1 MRRKKRGSA
10 LLTVILV
17 FGILVTVGSAVMT
30 VTLSDVKFRVT
41 ESKRVQNLYGSESGL
56 EETYGVISKYVDESI
71 EEGNSKVKTY
81 LETLNGENGILAVE
95 RQKIANDGK
104 YTSDYINQDG
114 TVKKEYIKTNIKDY
128 FKEGYKEAFAN
139 KIKYVLDNNEGYI
152 LGTKE
157 ASPRVNINNLR
168 SEIVFSK
175 LTSNVTE
182 PEELRLSLSSAYEKV
197 DKDGFKNLRQV
208 ESTFKIAI
216 PEYDAPYSLETEK
229 ILLADNII
237 RGKTLVTNSN
247 LQLNNSANL
256 NMQGE
261 VFVLGGSNNDSN
273 VSSGILINGQNSVLN
288 MKSASIIS
296 KGDTKI
302 LGATSKIIG
311 DENSTLYTGNLSI
324 EKSAQSSN
332 MDIKGSVYANN
343 DLVLNGE
350 KSTINIDNG
359 FYGVNDIRKNG
370 IGDKKKNSSSIIIN
384 ANDIGETGGSSISIG
399 NNLVLLGTA
408 YIDTKPES
416 YQTGESVGVKGN
428 YKAYTSTLDN
438 GGDYSKGN
446 IVFDYLSPLQLANKF
461 KDGKELTLQDKNNY
475 FMTYYDNKKNTLKL
489 SGINLPKNIH
499 TLGVAISNG
508 SAIRGNYTV
517 DNDTI
522 KNSIKTYGD
531 KTSEITSVDQYI
543 NFSAISSPICNVS
556 DADSMKEVIYLSKE
570 NTDLTLSN
578 GSGTDT
584 KSTIFLNGK
593 KAKGIIIT
601 SGNVLIDG
609 DVNFEGTIITNGTI
623 TVKDNAN
630 VTLNSNKKIV
640 DYLIAKNYSKF
651 TNVFKNDTINVSN
664 NIEIDAAAFIESTL
678 QYIPKDNLIKTSN
691 WRIVK

>member
-1 MRRKKRGSA
+1 MRAKKKGSA

-17 FGILVTVGSAVMT
+17 FGILITVGSAVMT
-30 VTLSDVKFRVT
+30 VALSDVKLRVT

-56 EETYGVISKYVDESI
+56 EETYGVMSKYVDESI
-71 EEGNSKVKTY
+71 EAGNNKVKIY
-81 LETLNGENGILAVE
+81 LETLNGDNGILAAE
-95 RQKIANDGK
+95 RQKVINDGK

-114 TVKKEYIKTNIKDY
+114 TVKTQHIKAEINSN
-128 FKEGYKEAFAN
+128 FKEGYKETFKN
-139 KIKYVLDNNEGYI
+139 KIKYILDNKEGYI

-157 ASPRVNINNLR
+157 SSPRVNIVNLGLN
-168 SEIVFSK
+168 IDFTK
-175 LTSNVTE
+175 LSPNITD
-182 PEELRLSLSSAYEKV
+182 PAELRLTLSSVYEKIGQ
-197 DKDGFKNLRQV
+197 DGFKNLRQV

-261 VFVLGGSNNDSN
+261 VFVLGSGNDSN
-273 VSSGILINGQNSVLN
+273 ASSGILINGQNSILN
-288 MKSASIIS
+288 MKNASIIS

-302 LGATSKIIG
+302 LGAASKIIG
-311 DENSTLYTGNLSI
+311 DENSTLFTGNLSI

-350 KSTINIDNG
+350 KSTINIANG
-359 FYGVNDIRKNG
+359 FYGVNDIRKIG
-370 IGDKKKNSSSIIIN
+370 IGDKKKNSSSIIVN
-384 ANDIGETGGSSISIG
+384 AKDIGETGGSSISIG
-399 NNLVLLGTA
+399 NDLVLLGTA

-428 YKAYTSTLDN
+428 YKAYTSALDN
-438 GGDYSKGN
+438 GGNYSKGN
-446 IVFDYLSPLQLANKF
+446 IVFDYLSPLQLANRF

-475 FMTYYDNKKNTLKL
+475 FMTYYDNKKDTLKL
-489 SGINLPKNIH
+489 NGINLPKNIY
-499 TLGVAISNG
+499 TLGVAINNG
-508 SAIRGNYTV
+508 SAISGNYTI

-522 KNSIKTYGD
+522 KNSIKNYGT

-543 NFSAISSPICNVS
+543 NFSAINSAISKVS
-556 DADSMKEVIYLSKE
+556 EVEGMKEIIYLSKD
-570 NTDLTLSN
+570 NIDLTVSN

-584 KSTIFLNGK
+584 NNKIFLNGK

-601 SGNVLIDG
+601 SGNVFIDG
-609 DVNFEGTIITNGTI
+609 DVNFEGTIISKGTI
-623 TVKDNAN
+623 TVKDNSNA
-630 VTLNSNKKIV
+630 TLNSNKKIV
-640 DYLIAKNYSKF
+640 DYVVAKNYGEF
-651 TNVFKNDTINVSN
+651 TDVFKNDTINASN
-664 NIEIDAAAFIESTL
+664 SIEIDAAAIIESAL
-678 QYIPKDNLIKTSN
+678 QSIPKDNLIKTSN